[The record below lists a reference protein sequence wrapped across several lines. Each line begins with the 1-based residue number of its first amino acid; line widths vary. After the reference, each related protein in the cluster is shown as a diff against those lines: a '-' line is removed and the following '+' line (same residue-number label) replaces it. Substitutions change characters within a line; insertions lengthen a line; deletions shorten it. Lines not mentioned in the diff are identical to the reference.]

1 MQIKPF
7 KAVFPKVNLIG
18 SASDF
23 CNEAKNMF
31 IKNLEDGLF
40 EQYPENGFYI
50 YQIEHG
56 LHKHIGLVGLLD
68 VNDFLNGRVKKH
80 EDTLSERE
88 LHQKEL
94 FLQWSA
100 VLKPILLTHSP
111 VPELSHWLNRFVQVH
126 IPFMVVRLA
135 KEEAT
140 HRFWA
145 VSAAED
151 IHYLKALFAN
161 QISETYIADG
171 HHRATT
177 TAVLYADPEMR
188 ARGLDMSQLYCA
200 WFAADQLD
208 ILDYNR
214 VVEGVKKL
222 GPTRLMA
229 QLSRIFEITIL
240 EKARK
245 PLQKHEIVMCLDKG
259 WYALRW
265 RDFVLE
271 QSSKG
276 FDTLDTALL
285 NELVI
290 NNIFGIADVR
300 TDTRISYVD
309 GSKGLEGLK
318 KSIRQNRSNRVG
330 FAFYP
335 VTFEDLA
342 RVADAGENL
351 PPKSTYFEPRLK
363 SGLLVRMLKDKEN
376 GNA

>member
-1 MQIKPF
+1 MG
-7 KAVFPKVNLIG
+7 A
-18 SASDF
+18 ASEF
-23 CNEAKNMF
+23 CNEAKDSF
-31 IKNLEDGLF
+31 RKNLEDDVY

-56 LHKHIGLVGLLD
+56 LHKHIGLVGLND
-68 VNDFLNGRVKKH
+68 VHDFLNGRVKKH

-94 FLQWSA
+94 FLQWVA
-100 VLKPILLTHSP
+100 ILKPILLTHRP
-111 VPELSHWLNRFVQVH
+111 VPELSSWLNRYVQLH
-126 IPFMVVRLA
+126 IPMMVIRLS

-145 VSAAED
+145 VSTEED
-151 IHYLKALFAN
+151 IKYLQSLFAS
-161 QISETYIADG
+161 QITETYIADG

-177 TAVLYADPEMR
+177 TAMLYADPEMR
-188 ARGLDMSQLYCA
+188 AKGLDMSQLFCA
-200 WFAADQLD
+200 WFSADQLD

-214 VVEGVKKL
+214 VVEGVKKI
-222 GPTRLMA
+222 GSARLMA
-229 QLSRIFEITIL
+229 QLAQIFEIRIL

-245 PLQKHEIVMCLDKG
+245 PQQKHEIVMCLDKG

-271 QSSKG
+271 QSSEG

-290 NNIFGIADVR
+290 NKIFGIADVR

-309 GSKGLEGLK
+309 GSKGMEGLK
-318 KSIRQNRSNRVG
+318 KSIRQNRNNRVG

-335 VTFEDLA
+335 VTFADLT
-342 RVADAGENL
+342 RMADAGENL

-363 SGLLVRMLKDKEN
+363 SGLLVRMLKEN
-376 GNA
+376 